1 MNHIELAH
9 LKDDVDAFIANNKER
24 YEIIM
29 SFQDQLGHISSD
41 SLTSTISFIKEN
53 HDVFFKDHSSA
64 IFFLYNI
71 FHFSYVNFKQL
82 ELIVDIGHSFLSD
95 LKKANVSEANLI
107 ELSLPINFSIINLM
121 FEKGMIGL
129 PSIIEK
135 SNFNRILFVNFLPE
149 IEKYDRE
156 YVKIREKTLFYN
168 DNNEHLVDV
177 ETFYKI
183 VRDDPEKHLYYRH
196 LNHHPS
202 SLHKA
207 IRDDDIDTFQSLL
220 SSNNIDVNY
229 HFDFSFY
236 ERICLEKVTKQP
248 SLIHVAALYGS
259 VTVFK
264 YLWIQDGIILDGNLQ
279 CFAFFGRN
287 YDIIHL
293 CEKKCQPN
301 KFVLSYLID
310 INDID
315 LIHYYLYNYEE
326 KEDENQILLN
336 FYQNYK
342 KIKNFKVG
350 QSNLSNY
357 HDKDFKKDK
366 NFITGQNIENIHGN
380 KCDKIMR
387 DGNFNL
393 NRNGRNT
400 RKYKSIEILNEIEN
414 HNENNRNFEYGKTK
428 QIGNNDNRNKNGK
441 NEGENEND
449 NNGNGID
456 NSKNGK
462 NEGENENDNNG
473 NGIDNSKN
481 GKNEGEN
488 ENDNNLNEEDEE
500 DESEEGNLLDKLNL
514 MHLLN
519 SISSANYSII
529 IPCLLQI
536 TFAVAS
542 STDDKIDE
550 NSANFYMRS
559 FYDDS
564 LFNFLY
570 AHRNQEMSFVGVLF
584 SVYADMVQT
593 ASHDAFRI
601 LIEKEGMENMILVF
615 VLSIFRNT
623 SLTLLFLDWQLA
635 EIKNEK
641 KERKMFDYFRRRVS
655 LNNLLCLIENFNEE
669 AVLKMIQIYGFIDSR
684 DDFDKFIRKLKMCV
698 SPKMIHSLFLKLES
712 LFPGE
717 FDLIK

>member
-1 MNHIELAH
+1 MNHIELAR
-9 LKDDVDAFIANNKER
+9 LKDDVNAFIANNKER

-41 SLTSTISFIKEN
+41 SLASTINFIKVN

-82 ELIVDIGHSFLSD
+82 ELIVDIGYSFLSD

-149 IEKYDRE
+149 IERYDRE
-156 YVKIREKTLFYN
+156 YVKIREKKLFYN

-229 HFDFSFY
+229 RFEFSFY

-264 YLWIQDGIILDGNLQ
+264 YLWIQDGIILDDNLQ

-301 KFVLSYLID
+301 KFVLSILID

-326 KEDENQILLN
+326 KEDENQILQN

-357 HDKDFKKDK
+357 GDKDFKKDE
-366 NFITGQNIENIHGN
+366 NFIIGQNIENINGN

-393 NRNGRNT
+393 NRNDKNN
-400 RKYKSIEILNEIEN
+400 RKDKSIEFFNEIEN
-414 HNENNRNFEYGKTK
+414 HDENNRNFEFGKK
-428 QIGNNDNRNKNGK
+428 RQIGNNENLNKNNKNGK
-441 NEGENEND
+441 NEGENDDIKNGKNEGENAND
-449 NNGNGID
+449 NDGDVID

-462 NEGENENDNNG
+462 NEGENENN
-473 NGIDNSKN
+473 
-481 GKNEGEN
+481 
-488 ENDNNLNEEDEE
+488 NNLNEDEE

-514 MHLLN
+514 AHLLN

-712 LFPGE
+712 LFPGK